1 MNKLLTKLKL
11 LKESTIELPVEKYD
25 FVSILKSHVD
35 EKDLGYFSD
44 MGDVFYSSDAE
55 YKGRINSYGFEL
67 KKRRKFFDYNMNFA
81 LAKGHFNQQGD
92 ILQINMEI
100 NAFTNPIK
108 LLFIIVPI
116 FYLFSIVMIIAQ
128 GEAETSMA
136 IIPLLLFHALFMFGI
151 PYFIMRRSV
160 NRMKYDLERD
170 LYFMLKK

>member
-1 MNKLLTKLKL
+1 MNKFLTKLKL

-81 LAKGHFNQQGD
+81 LAKGRFNQQGEVLLID
-92 ILQINMEI
+92 LEI
-100 NAFTNPIK
+100 NAFSNYMIP
-108 LLFIIVPI
+108 FYVIVPI
-116 FYLFSIVMIIAQ
+116 LYLFSILMALQGGFEATIIALPFIVLH
-128 GEAETSMA
+128 G
-136 IIPLLLFHALFMFGI
+136 LLMLGL
-151 PYFIMRRSV
+151 PYIFMRRSV
-160 NRMKYDLERD
+160 HRMKHDLERD